1 MVAEDQVTAR
11 LMIKVVADFLERCNK
26 GLPRNAGKPTQMFTS
41 TISSPMEGGIGSP
54 CFLRLSM
61 YPVIASWMF

>member
-1 MVAEDQVTAR
+1 MAQNEVAAR
-11 LMIKVVADFLERCNK
+11 LMIKFVPDFLERSNK
-26 GLPRNAGKPTQMFTS
+26 GLPRNEGKPTQTFTS

-54 CFLRLSM
+54 CFLRLSR